1 MTGVT
6 TMQAENN
13 LNSIAHGI
21 SRRGLMLVLSSPSG
35 AGKSSISRRLLE
47 SEDNLHLSVSATS
60 RKRRPGE
67 VEGVDYQFVNNEDF
81 RLMINNDEFLEYA
94 KVFDHYYGTPRAQ
107 VEGNLASG
115 RDVLFDIDWQGT
127 QQLKASAREDLVSV
141 FILPP
146 SVAELERR
154 LMKRGQDTAEVV
166 ARRMAEA
173 SSEMSHYAEY
183 DYIIINEDLDAS
195 VERVAS
201 ILMAERL
208 RRDRQTGL
216 TGFVKSLR
224 EGR

>member
-1 MTGVT
+1 
-6 TMQAENN
+6 MQAENN
-13 LNSIAHGI
+13 LSSIAHGI

-35 AGKSSISRRLLE
+35 AGKSSISRRLLA

>member
-1 MTGVT
+1 MTGAYFDPSHT
-6 TMQAENN
+6 
-13 LNSIAHGI
+13 HGI

-47 SEDNLHLSVSATS
+47 EDDNLHLSISATS

-67 VEGVDYQFVNNEDF
+67 VEGVDYSFVSTEDF
-81 RLMINNDEFLEYA
+81 QLMINQNRFLEYA

-107 VEGNLASG
+107 VEDKMSQGK
-115 RDVLFDIDWQGT
+115 DVLFDIDWQGT
-127 QQLKASAREDLVSV
+127 QQLKARARDDLVSV

-146 SVAELERR
+146 SIGELENR
-154 LMKRGQDTAEVV
+154 LNKRGQDSPEVV
-166 ARRMAEA
+166 ARRMSKAA
-173 SSEMSHYAEY
+173 DEMSHYPEY
-183 DYIIINEDLDAS
+183 DYIIVNIDLEAS
-195 VERVAS
+195 VQQVKS

-224 EGR
+224 DGH

>member
-1 MTGVT
+1 
-6 TMQAENN
+6 MQAENN

-47 SEDNLHLSVSATS
+47 SEDKLHLSVSATS

>member
-1 MTGVT
+1 
-6 TMQAENN
+6 MQAENN

-35 AGKSSISRRLLE
+35 AGKSSISRRLLA

-208 RRDRQTGL
+208 KRDRQTGL